1 MSDAKYFQ
9 TTKRGEIHELKEELH
24 TNDKTKQKEAVKKVI
39 AAMTVGK
46 DVSMLFPDVCNCMQT
61 PNIELKKLVYL
72 YLINYAKSQPDLAIM
87 AVNTFVKD
95 ASDGNPLIRALAV
108 RTMGCIRVQQITEYL
123 TMPLLKCLRDE
134 DPYVRKTA
142 AICVVKLFDINPEL
156 VQEQGFLELVVN
168 LVSDQNPSVVA
179 NAVACLSE
187 IAEAS
192 GHENIFGLVPG
203 CLPKLLAA
211 LNECS
216 EWGQVH
222 LLDAIA
228 LLRPDDAKTAESTID
243 RVLPRLQHSNSA
255 VVLSAA
261 KVVLNNLALTSDA
274 EVVRTVARKL
284 APPLVTLLSA
294 EPEIQFVALRNIQ
307 LITQKRPGI
316 LANDIKVFFC
326 RYNDPTYVKMEKVD
340 VIIMLASDRNVEQ
353 VLMELKEYA
362 YAEVDMDFVRKAV
375 RAIGRCALKMA
386 SAAERSVAVLV
397 DLIQTKVSY
406 VVQEAIVVI
415 KDIFRKYPNQY
426 ESVISTLCEN
436 LESLEEPEAK
446 AALIWIIGLYT

>member
-72 YLINYAKSQPDLAIM
+72 YLINYAKSQPNLAIM

-274 EVVRTVARKL
+274 EVVRTVAKKL

>member
-72 YLINYAKSQPDLAIM
+72 YLINYAKSQPNLAIM

>member
-72 YLINYAKSQPDLAIM
+72 YLINYAKSQPNLAIM

-123 TMPLLKCLRDE
+123 TTPLLKCLRDE

-274 EVVRTVARKL
+274 EVVRTVAKKL